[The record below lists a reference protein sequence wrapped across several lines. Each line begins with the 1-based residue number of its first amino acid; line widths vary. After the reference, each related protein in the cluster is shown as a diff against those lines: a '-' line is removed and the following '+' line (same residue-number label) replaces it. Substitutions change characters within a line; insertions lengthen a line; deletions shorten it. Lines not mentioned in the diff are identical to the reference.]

1 MDWTPEQI
9 DRCVDAL
16 AHHIVTCE
24 PTNECHWECSAVGRS
39 AAEPY
44 TRIVLSAVDLSDHD
58 RAVARAAQPRPDH
71 DYCAWCGWSRERDD
85 SDVDHLRAHVM
96 ECPEHPLRL
105 GSDSRDQAVAADA
118 LRKAADAAADNC
130 ASVLNDDDPTE
141 ANRWADTEHW
151 LRARAGGGDR

>member
-1 MDWTPEQI
+1 MTADWTPEQI
-9 DRCVDAL
+9 AAGAEAL
-16 AHHIVTCE
+16 AHW
-24 PTNECHWECSAVGRS
+24 NGYDSLD
-39 AAEPY
+39 AAGEWGAATY
-44 TRIVLSAVDLSDHD
+44 RTEAAAVLSAVDLSDHD

-118 LRKAADAAADNC
+118 LRQAADAAADNC

-151 LRARAGGGDR
+151 LRARAEAVGDE

>member
-9 DRCVDAL
+9 AAVADAIGRAKMSRYLGTHDL
-16 AHHIVTCE
+16 AEV
-24 PTNECHWECSAVGRS
+24 A
-39 AAEPY
+39 
-44 TRIVLSAVDLSDHD
+44 LSAVDLSDHD

-118 LRKAADAAADNC
+118 LRKAADAAEYANSFGSDRVT
-130 ASVLNDDDPTE
+130 VLTAP
-141 ANRWADTEHW
+141 W
-151 LRARAGGGDR
+151 LRARAEAVTDE